1 MFIKVAELHKVILLA
16 AMVFVV
22 FAFHA
27 ITAILLIRLL
37 VIVNQLLFKCFHLHM
52 CLLRKPK
59 KKSMEDSNWKK
70 QCASYQ
76 ESPHCL

>member
-1 MFIKVAELHKVILLA
+1 MFIKVAELYKVILLA

-27 ITAILLIRLL
+27 ITAILLIGLH
-37 VIVNQLLFKCFHLHM
+37 VVVDQLLFECFHLHV

-59 KKSMEDSNWKK
+59 KESMQDSNWKK
-70 QCASYQ
+70 QCASDQ